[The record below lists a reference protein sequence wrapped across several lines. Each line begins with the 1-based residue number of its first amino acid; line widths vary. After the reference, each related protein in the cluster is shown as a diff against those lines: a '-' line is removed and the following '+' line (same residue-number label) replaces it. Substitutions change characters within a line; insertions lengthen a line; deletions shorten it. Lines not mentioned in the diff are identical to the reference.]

1 MTRHHRLPTLLAAT
15 LFLIS
20 ISVAAA
26 ATKKPAPDT
35 EALSPREKI
44 AETILTDIHQATW
57 ITEGKGP
64 HVVYIFFDPNCPA
77 CNQLYHSFRPWVE
90 KGTIELHW
98 IPVGILM
105 TTSPG
110 KAAALLEAKDRL
122 KALTE
127 NEMKFSSANGFGGIA
142 EEPLPTDATLKQL
155 DTNERL
161 LKHTVNMAVPT
172 MLFRDKQGVATYI
185 QGSPPEGPLG
195 QIVREVK

>member
-1 MTRHHRLPTLLAAT
+1 MTRTFRLPALAVASLFLLAFSWTA
-15 LFLIS
+15 L
-20 ISVAAA
+20 AAE
-26 ATKKPAPDT
+26 TPAPGT
-35 EALSPREKI
+35 ASLSPHQKI
-44 AETILTDIHQATW
+44 AETMLAGIHQATW

-64 HVVYIFFDPNCPA
+64 HVIYIFFDPNCPA
-77 CNQLYHSFRPWVE
+77 CNQLYHSFRPLVE
-90 KGTIELHW
+90 QGIIELHW

-122 KALTE
+122 AALAE
-127 NEMKFSSANGFGGIA
+127 NEAKFSRENGFGGIA

-155 DTNERL
+155 EANVRL

-172 MLFRDKQGVATYI
+172 LLFRNKQNNATFI
-185 QGSPPEGPLG
+185 QAAPPPGPLS